1 MTTNKK
7 ILLLITLI
15 FLISV
20 SVYNLIP
27 GQSLPVGITV
37 DKIIVLKSQRQ
48 MMVFADNQLIKTY
61 RISLGRNPIGPKEF
75 EGDKRT
81 PEGLYYINDKNLNST
96 FHKNLSISYPNKS
109 DVENAASQG
118 KKPGGDIKIH
128 GIRNGLGFINK
139 LHRILDWTSGC
150 IAVTNSEIDELFDST
165 PIGIPIEIK
174 K

>member
-1 MTTNKK
+1 
-7 ILLLITLI
+7 
-15 FLISV
+15 
-20 SVYNLIP
+20 
-27 GQSLPVGITV
+27 
-37 DKIIVLKSQRQ
+37 
-48 MMVFADNQLIKTY
+48 MVFADNQLIKTY
-61 RISLGRNPIGPKEF
+61 RISLGRNPIGSKQF

-81 PEGLYYINDKNLNST
+81 PEGLYYINDKNPNST
-96 FHKNLSISYPNKS
+96 FHKNLGISYPNKS
-109 DVENAASQG
+109 DVENATSQA

-139 LHRILDWTSGC
+139 LHRLLDWTSGC